1 MTVQDD
7 LFFLRQVSNR
17 LRLFKQVDRYKF
29 SFRCWYCGDS
39 KKDEYATRGTFYP
52 QEDHLQYGCFNCG
65 KQVRFSKFL
74 QDFDSTTYRD
84 YLRHK
89 FHGGSK
95 PEPKREKVKPED
107 VDFPVLFKLTKVF
120 PITAS
125 PKAMTYLRSRFV
137 RNTADMYYT
146 NDASE
151 VIGKYKLDMKP
162 EKVARFEGMEAI
174 LFPLMTMERAVVG
187 VQLRF
192 LEGEF
197 RYMTLKFHDDFA
209 KLYLT
214 PGFDPNKEIWTT
226 EGVFDA
232 LMLPNG
238 LANLDASLSRVTDRT
253 LLPKDRFVL
262 VHDNE
267 PRNEDVMKEMKDS
280 VEKGFRVFFWPRW
293 AKDYGKDLNDIRK
306 ENENAFNRLMKER
319 NSFVKSGLQAK
330 LEMQKFL
337 ANS

>member
-17 LRLFKQVDRYKF
+17 LKLFKQVDRYKF

-39 KKDEYATRGTFYP
+39 KKDEYATRGTCYP

-65 KQVRFSKFL
+65 KQIRFSSFL
-74 QDFDSTTYRD
+74 QDFDSTVYKD

-89 FHGGSK
+89 FHGKSE
-95 PEPKREKVKPED
+95 PEVKKEKVRPED
-107 VDFPVLFKLTKVF
+107 VDFPVLFKLNKVF
-120 PITAS
+120 PISAS
-125 PKAMTYLRSRFV
+125 TKAMSYLKSRFV
-137 RNTADMYYT
+137 TKFNDIYYT
-146 NDASE
+146 NDSSE

-162 EKVARFEGMEAI
+162 EKVQAFSGMEAI
-174 LFPLMTMERAVVG
+174 VFPLMTLDRAVVG

-214 PGFDPNKEIWTT
+214 PGFDPDKEVWTT

-238 LANLDASLSRVTDRT
+238 LANLDASLSRVSDRT
-253 LLPKDRFVL
+253 LLPKKQFIL

-267 PRNEDVMKEMKDS
+267 PRNKDVMKEMKDS
-280 VEKGFRVFFWPRW
+280 IEKGYRVFFWPKW
-293 AKDYGKDLNDIRK
+293 AKDFGKDLNDIRK
-306 ENENAFNRLMKER
+306 ESKDAFDRLMKDR
-319 NSFVKSGLQAK
+319 NKYVKSGLGAK
-330 LEMQKFL
+330 LEMQKYL
-337 ANS
+337 SNA